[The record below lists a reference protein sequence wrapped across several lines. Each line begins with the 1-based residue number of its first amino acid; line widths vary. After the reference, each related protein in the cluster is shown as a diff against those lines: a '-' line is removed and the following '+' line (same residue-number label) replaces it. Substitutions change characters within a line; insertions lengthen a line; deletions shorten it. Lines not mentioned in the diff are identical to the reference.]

1 MTRIIPGR
9 APESDAPLAMEPHS
23 NPTPVRDPFASFRA
37 DHARVLARMTELERT
52 VLSSPG
58 EQLDEVP
65 LHDLVAH
72 LGHQFPTHMAAEDA
86 ELFPAL
92 TLAFPE
98 VRGALAPLRADHI
111 ELRGMLVALVALLPQ
126 RRTAAR
132 DEQLRVLTRDLVDLL
147 RLHIHKEEAVVFD
160 LAARVLRADEVE
172 ALGRRIAPYLR
183 THQDAVIERREGE
196 AS

>member
-1 MTRIIPGR
+1 
-9 APESDAPLAMEPHS
+9 MEPHS
-23 NPTPVRDPFASFRA
+23 DPTAARDPFASFRA
-37 DHARVLARMTELERT
+37 DHARVLARMTELEQT
-52 VLSSPG
+52 VLGSPG
-58 EQLDEVP
+58 EQLDEAP

-92 TLAFPE
+92 AQAFPE
-98 VRGALAPLRADHI
+98 VRGTLAPLRADHD
-111 ELRGMLVALVALLPQ
+111 ELRGMLAALVTLLPQ
-126 RRTAAR
+126 PRTAAR

-183 THQDAVIERREGE
+183 THQDGAIERREGE